1 MLYDR
6 FLDDNTQIDICLDI
20 QFCISLQDYNKY
32 CSMFN
37 VTRFFDLPSK
47 ILILLYNKHC
57 KERKDFSKKSLP
69 LEYLV
74 NDKYSGIYFYYT
86 HKRDKW

>member
-1 MLYDR
+1 MLYGR
-6 FLDDNTQIDICLDI
+6 FLDDNTQIDLCLDI
-20 QFCISLQDYNKY
+20 QFCISHEKYGQY

-37 VTRFFDLPSK
+37 TTRFFDLPSK
-47 ILILLYNKHC
+47 VLILLYNKHC
-57 KERKDFSKKSLP
+57 QQMKDFSKKSLP

-74 NDKYSGIYFYYT
+74 NDEYSSLYFYHT